1 MAALITRFERR
12 VAATTLRDVL
22 AANGIASR
30 VEESER
36 GYEVWVEERDA
47 ARARE
52 LFVGVGRGRLEGSRG
67 ARGTRQGG
75 NRAREAARARHER
88 LRRGIKMGPVTIAL
102 LVLSAVITWYTAYGV
117 GDNAAPF
124 HFAKIT
130 TARRHVLDVDGWAFL
145 SEPWRLITPIFI
157 HGSLIH
163 IFFNGWWI
171 KDLGGIFETLFGS
184 LRFLIFVLL
193 VGALSNA
200 GEYFVGQT
208 PLFGGLSGLLYGLFG
223 YLWIRGRFDPVFPVK
238 LRGSVVIMLLGW
250 FLICAVGLIPN
261 VANWA
266 HGVGLL
272 LGMIWGYLES
282 GHLTRRLR

>member
-1 MAALITRFERR
+1 MAALLTRFERE
-12 VAATTLRDVL
+12 VAAVTLRDVL
-22 AANGIASR
+22 SANGVASR
-30 VEESER
+30 VERTDR
-36 GYEVWVEERDA
+36 GFEVWVEERDL

-52 LFVGVGRGRLEGSRG
+52 LLVGVGRGRLEGHHRHHRRREGRSY
-67 ARGTRQGG
+67 
-75 NRAREAARARHER
+75 EAARKRHARLE
-88 LRRGIKMGPVTIAL
+88 RGIRMGPVTIAL
-102 LVLSAVITWYTAYGV
+102 LAISLVVTFYTDFGV
-117 GDNAAPF
+117 GDHAGPF

-130 TARRHVLDVDGWAFL
+130 TAGRHVLDVDGWAFM

-184 LRFLIFVLL
+184 VRFLVFTLL

-200 GEYFVGQT
+200 GEFFIGHT

-223 YLWIRGRFDPVFPVK
+223 YLWIRGRFDPTFPVR
-238 LRGSVVIMLLGW
+238 LRGAVVIMLLGW
-250 FLICAVGLIPN
+250 FVVCAVGLIPN

-266 HGVGLL
+266 HGIGLL